1 MKGLKIPFLER
12 PSQNQSQTEIK
23 MSQEEK
29 KLVDIEVQE
38 LLRKGIITPAR
49 GSKDQFV
56 SNIFLRPN
64 KDGRFRPITN
74 LKKLNQFIPYSHF
87 KMEGLKQLKDLQRQ
101 NDLMVK
107 IDLEDAYFSIP
118 LHPETQ
124 VCKVSMERE
133 TIPIHMYLVWSVT
146 CSQDLHQTF
155 KNSYINSTGNKHSID
170 NLPRHFNYREE
181 SGRNLNES
189 RHSNIST
196 PTPRFCKKPTEIQI
210 GTKHKT

>member
-1 MKGLKIPFLER
+1 MKGLKIPFLEK

-38 LLRKGIITPAR
+38 LLRKGTITPAR

-56 SNIFLRPN
+56 SNIFLRPK
-64 KDGRFRPITN
+64 KDGRFRPIIN

-87 KMEGLKQLKDLQRQ
+87 KMEGLKQLKDLLRQ

-133 TIPIHMYLVWSVT
+133 SIPIHMYLVWF
-146 CSQDLHQTF
+146 C
-155 KNSYINSTGNKHSID
+155 
-170 NLPRHFNYREE
+170 NLLPGSSPNF
-181 SGRNLNES
+181 
-189 RHSNIST
+189 
-196 PTPRFCKKPTEIQI
+196 
-210 GTKHKT
+210 